1 MLKFNKEKI
10 DEDIL
15 LKRIFHLIN
24 LNLNNK
30 GINLE
35 EYITLRNY
43 NNAYDILL
51 VKEKKINYRNFPV
64 LPYLTFKKL

>member
-10 DEDIL
+10 DEEIL

-24 LNLNNK
+24 LKLDNK
-30 GINLE
+30 GINLA

-51 VKEKKINYRNFPV
+51 VKEKKVNFKNFPI
-64 LPYLTFKKL
+64 LAHLTIKKL